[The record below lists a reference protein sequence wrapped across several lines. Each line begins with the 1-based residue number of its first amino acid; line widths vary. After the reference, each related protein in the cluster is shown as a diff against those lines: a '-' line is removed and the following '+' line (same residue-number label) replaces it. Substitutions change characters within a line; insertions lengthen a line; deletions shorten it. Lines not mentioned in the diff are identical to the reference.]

1 MKKFIV
7 LVKKEIQE
15 LLTPQMLVPLV
26 AVVLVFVFIGKVI
39 GGQTAKINAPQPIA
53 VMDLD
58 NSATSQLII
67 QILGKSNLTV
77 NSYPAQDVNLV
88 IAQAKQKSE
97 KVVVVI
103 PVGFETGAKALTQ
116 QKIQVHTIFQN
127 FSVLGSRASQ
137 SSAGALAAVN
147 DSLSS
152 QYLSKALSG
161 VNLANIKQPVA
172 LDDFTIVGDRQA
184 HISPAVVSGFITSQT
199 TFIPIVL
206 FLVIVF
212 ASQLIAT
219 SIASEKENKTLE
231 TLLSSPVSRKLVIS
245 AKLVGAG
252 LVALLTA
259 VVYLFGMRS
268 YLGGLTGAIGTSAA
282 DAATKV
288 AVAQLGLTF
297 SAGDYVLLGLS
308 LFFGILVALA
318 IAIILGSFAQDT
330 KSAQGVIAPLMVL
343 VLVPYFLTLFLDIST
358 LSPGLKILV
367 YAIPFSHP
375 FLAAP
380 NILLHQAQN
389 VWYGIAY
396 MAALFFVFVYLAS
409 IIFASDKIFTMKL
422 NFKKSRRI

>member
-1 MKKFIV
+1 MYKFFV

-26 AVVLVFVFIGKVI
+26 VVVLVFIFIGRVI
-39 GGQTAKINAPQPIA
+39 SGQTAKIAAPQPVA

-58 NSATSQLII
+58 NSATSQSMI
-67 QILGKSNLTV
+67 QIFDKSNLMV
-77 NSYPAQDVNLV
+77 DSYPTQDVNQV
-88 IAQAKQKSE
+88 IAQAEQKGE

-103 PVGFETGAKALTQ
+103 PAGFENGLKAQTQ
-116 QKIQVHTIFQN
+116 QKIEVHTIFQN
-127 FSVLGSRASQ
+127 FSVFGSRASQ
-137 SSAGALAAVN
+137 SLAGALAAVN
-147 DSLSS
+147 EGLSN
-152 QYLSKALSG
+152 QYLSKALPG
-161 VNLANIKQPVA
+161 VNPINIKQPVVS
-172 LDDFTIVGDRQA
+172 DDYTIVGERQA
-184 HISPAVVSGFITSQT
+184 HVSPAAVSGFITSQT
-199 TFIPIVL
+199 TFIPIIL

-231 TLLSSPVSRKLVIS
+231 TLLSCPVNRKLIIAS
-245 AKLVGAG
+245 KLVGAG

-259 VVYLFGMRS
+259 AVYLVGMRY
-268 YLGGLTGAIGTSAA
+268 YLAGLTGASSGAVDTASQAA
-282 DAATKV
+282 I
-288 AVAQLGLTF
+288 AQLGLTF
-297 SAGDYVLLGLS
+297 NAGDYILLGLS

-330 KSAQGVIAPLMVL
+330 KSAQGVVSPLMVL

-358 LSPGLKILV
+358 LSPGLKVLV

-380 NILLHQAQN
+380 NILLHQTQN

-396 MAALFFVFVYLAS
+396 MAALFLVFVYLAS
-409 IIFASDKIFTMKL
+409 KIFVSDRILTMRL
-422 NFKKSRRI
+422 SFKKKL

>member
-1 MKKFIV
+1 MKKFIA
-7 LVKKEIQE
+7 LVKKEILE

-26 AVVLVFVFIGKVI
+26 AVVLVFVLIGRVI
-39 GGQTAKINAPQPIA
+39 GGQTAKLNAPQPVA

-58 NSATSQLII
+58 NSSTSQAVI
-67 QILGKSNLTV
+67 QVSAKSNLTV
-77 NSYPAQDVNLV
+77 DSYPSQSVEAL
-88 IAQAKQKSE
+88 IAQAKQKNE

-103 PVGFETGAKALTQ
+103 PAGFEAGIKKLIP
-116 QKIQVHTIFQN
+116 QKIEVYNIFQN
-127 FSVLGSRASQ
+127 FSVYGSRTSQ
-137 SSAGALAAVN
+137 SLAGALPAVN
-147 DSLSS
+147 D
-152 QYLSKALSG
+152 YLSNQFLSQKVPG
-161 VNLANIKQPVA
+161 INSIAIKQPVIS
-172 LDDFTIVGDRQA
+172 DDFTIVGDRQA
-184 HISPAVVSGFITSQT
+184 HISPAAVSGFINSQT
-199 TFIPIVL
+199 YFIPIVL

-231 TLLSSPVSRKLVIS
+231 TLLSSPVSRKLIIS

-259 VVYLFGMRS
+259 TVYLFGMRS
-268 YLGGLTGAIGTSAA
+268 YINGLTGSMSGTGGAASKAAI
-282 DAATKV
+282 
-288 AVAQLGLTF
+288 AQLGLTF

-308 LFFGILVALA
+308 LFFGILVALS

-330 KSAQGVIAPLMVL
+330 KSAQGVITPLMVL
-343 VLVPYFLTLFLDIST
+343 VLIPYFLTLFLDIST

-380 NILLHQAQN
+380 NILLHQTQN

-396 MAALFFVFVYLAS
+396 MAVLFLAFVYLAS
-409 IIFASDKIFTMKL
+409 KIFASDKIFTMKL
-422 NFKKSRRI
+422 RLKRK